1 MPAITK
7 NPAAKAPVVAKP
19 RTVAAKKKPVAVS
32 AAKPATKKPA
42 PARAR
47 ASEQASKP
55 ALLAPAPEAK
65 KAGTG
70 KRQRL
75 SKAFSRPLDK
85 KLRKAALVRE
95 RFTLPEVEYAQL
107 AVLKKRMS
115 ERDVSAK
122 KSELVRAGLMLVSAL
137 DDDSLQALL
146 AKVPRL
152 D

>member
-1 MPAITK
+1 MSAIAK
-7 NPAAKAPVVAKP
+7 KPAAKAPVVAKP
-19 RTVAAKKKPVAVS
+19 RALAAKKRSAAVS
-32 AAKPATKKPA
+32 AAKPAVKKPV
-42 PARAR
+42 PAKTSSER
-47 ASEQASKP
+47 ASKH
-55 ALLAPAPEAK
+55 ALSAPAPEAK

-75 SKAFSRPLDK
+75 SKAFSRPLEK

-115 ERDVSAK
+115 DRDVSVK

-137 DDDSLQALL
+137 DDNSLQALL
-146 AKVPRL
+146 AKVPRP

>member
-7 NPAAKAPVVAKP
+7 KPAAKAPVVAKP
-19 RTVAAKKKPVAVS
+19 RTVAAKKKSAVVS
-32 AAKPATKKPA
+32 AAKPAAKKPA
-42 PARAR
+42 PAKAGERV
-47 ASEQASKP
+47 SKP

-115 ERDVSAK
+115 DRDVSAK

-137 DDDSLQALL
+137 DDDSLRALL